1 MTEKT
6 QLPGFMFPQVVQTL
20 VTRDGIAN
28 HYSLVNSLSNI
39 SAKNYQNT
47 LMFVEVIVCYI
58 SVVFFETQCMSC
70 KLVKR
75 K

>member
-1 MTEKT
+1 MSTEDIASQSSVVFVYSMTEKT

-39 SAKNYQNT
+39 SAK
-47 LMFVEVIVCYI
+47 
-58 SVVFFETQCMSC
+58 
-70 KLVKR
+70 KLPKYTNVR
-75 K
+75 